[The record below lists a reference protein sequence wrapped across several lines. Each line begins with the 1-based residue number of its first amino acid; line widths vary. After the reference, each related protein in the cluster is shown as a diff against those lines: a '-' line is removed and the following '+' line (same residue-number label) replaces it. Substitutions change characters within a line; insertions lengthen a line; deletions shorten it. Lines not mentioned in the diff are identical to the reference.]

1 MRKIMLIVAVLIF
14 GVTAGC
20 KQDWSSRSV
29 DGPDEAVHEFF
40 TAIQREDWDRV
51 RLLISTVDL
60 PPEDVDA
67 FLESTRGI
75 QLKGFDILERKTAP
89 GGLVVF
95 KVELRFAVEGD
106 AVESVEQEVTAVKD
120 YGRVWRL
127 RI

>member
-1 MRKIMLIVAVLIF
+1 MKKIIVSVVGLIVLCA
-14 GVTAGC
+14 AGC
-20 KQDWSSRSV
+20 KQDWSTRSV

-40 TAIQREDWDRV
+40 SAIQREDWDRV

-60 PPEDVDA
+60 PPEDIDA

-89 GGLVVF
+89 GGGVVF
-95 KVELRFAVEGD
+95 KVELRFD
-106 AVESVEQEVTAVKD
+106 AGGEAEESVEQEVTAVKE